1 MTLGRDSEAGGEE
14 GEVARAIDFLLIDDE
29 PGIGSFI
36 RRVADG
42 CGFVAASTTDIDAFK
57 RIYGAHPVEVI
68 AVDLSMPGTD
78 GVEVL
83 HFLAETGCR
92 ASVLVISGFDRR
104 VVEASIR
111 LGEALGL
118 RMAGI
123 MAKPLRVEEVRSLL
137 IGLKAAPGA
146 TDDAAR
152 LTAADLERGIEN
164 GELYLLYQ
172 PKIELDGGRLRGV
185 EALARWRHPEHGMIA
200 PAAFVPRIEQL
211 GLIDRL
217 TEWVLE
223 SALRQWTGWREAG
236 LAIDVAVN
244 ISALSLER
252 LDLPDVVGNLCAAHG
267 VPGERLII
275 ELTEGSTQSAV
286 RLLHNMSRFRL
297 KGSKISLD
305 DYGTGYSSLALLQQL
320 PFNEVKIDRCFVSA
334 AVTSRDSRA
343 ILKSTINLAHE
354 LGMTAT
360 AEGVETDDAI
370 DLLVELGCDQAQGY
384 GIGPP
389 LPGPD
394 LPGWLDEWGRVAQ
407 GRRWRAT
414 ERG

>member
-1 MTLGRDSEAGGEE
+1 MTD
-14 GEVARAIDFLLIDDE
+14 
-29 PGIGSFI
+29 P
-36 RRVADG
+36 
-42 CGFVAASTTDIDAFK
+42 
-57 RIYGAHPVEVI
+57 
-68 AVDLSMPGTD
+68 
-78 GVEVL
+78 
-83 HFLAETGCR
+83 
-92 ASVLVISGFDRR
+92 
-104 VVEASIR
+104 
-111 LGEALGL
+111 
-118 RMAGI
+118 
-123 MAKPLRVEEVRSLL
+123 
-137 IGLKAAPGA
+137 
-146 TDDAAR
+146 AAR
-152 LTAADLERGIEN
+152 LTAADLERAIEN
-164 GELYLLYQ
+164 GELCLLYQ
-172 PKIELDGGRLRGV
+172 PKIELSGGRLCGV
-185 EALARWRHPEHGMIA
+185 EALARWHHHEHGAIA
-200 PAAFVPRIEQL
+200 PAAFVPRIERL

-252 LDLPDVVGNLCAAHG
+252 LDLPDVVSHLCATHG
-267 VPGERLII
+267 VPPERLII

-320 PFNEVKIDRCFVSA
+320 PFNELKIDRCFVSA
-334 AVTSRDSRA
+334 AVTSHDSRA
-343 ILKSTINLAHE
+343 ILRSTIDLAHE

-360 AEGVETDDAI
+360 AEGVETDAAC
-370 DLLVELGCDQAQGY
+370 DLLVQLGCDQAQGY
-384 GIGPP
+384 WIGRP

-394 LPGWLDEWGRVAQ
+394 LSGWLEEWRRAAQ